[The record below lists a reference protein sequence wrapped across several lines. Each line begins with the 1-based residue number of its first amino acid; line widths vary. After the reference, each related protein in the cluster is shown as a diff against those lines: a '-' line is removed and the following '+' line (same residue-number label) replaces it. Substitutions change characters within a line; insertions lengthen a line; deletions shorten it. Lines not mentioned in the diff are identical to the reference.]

1 MEPAGISTNF
11 MPILLVYVF
20 SAAWAGIPDT
30 IRPATPDREDCL
42 AVNVTH
48 DESPVSA
55 RYDSGRKMFQEHD
68 LARQDSF
75 CKAATNSRVLSRLAQ
90 VGIRLGRQPVQKRR
104 RLRGREF
111 RILQKFQIAIPGGF
125 KRPVHAQKFVDHSY
139 LRTRFAPA
147 GNPLTANGE

>member
-1 MEPAGISTNF
+1 MLHPFREDREGMPFPGMEPAGISTNF

-55 RYDSGRKMFQEHD
+55 RYDSGRKMFQEHVRTVF
-68 LARQDSF
+68 AR
-75 CKAATNSRVLSRLAQ
+75 L
-90 VGIRLGRQPVQKRR
+90 PP
-104 RLRGREF
+104 
-111 RILQKFQIAIPGGF
+111 IPAF
-125 KRPVHAQKFVDHSY
+125 
-139 LRTRFAPA
+139 
-147 GNPLTANGE
+147 

>member
-1 MEPAGISTNF
+1 

-75 CKAATNSRVLSRLAQ
+75 CKAATNSRVLSRLWYTSFHLSCSSLLSCQAA
-90 VGIRLGRQPVQKRR
+90 RR
-104 RLRGREF
+104 ESL
-111 RILQKFQIAIPGGF
+111 F
-125 KRPVHAQKFVDHSY
+125 KAR
-139 LRTRFAPA
+139 
-147 GNPLTANGE
+147 